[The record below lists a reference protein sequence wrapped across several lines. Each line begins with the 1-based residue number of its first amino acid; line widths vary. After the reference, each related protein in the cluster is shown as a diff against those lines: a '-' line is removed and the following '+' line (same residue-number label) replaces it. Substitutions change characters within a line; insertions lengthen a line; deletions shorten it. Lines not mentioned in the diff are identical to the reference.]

1 MKKEDNYGI
10 KDSLRILHYFLKLTH
25 RVYKQYIPTLLLS
38 SFFKAITPFINI
50 IIPKYIIDEL
60 LGQQRVEAF
69 VPLIGALITG
79 NFLLNIIN
87 KWFEK
92 RVPIVNDALIYKLDL
107 VIGEKIMDMDFESVE
122 NPEILDLKER
132 ALFAV
137 YNEGAIFRLV
147 ESFAIMVSQA
157 ITILGLAAIILTLNP
172 LLIIVILIIV
182 ALNTK
187 IFDIIQK
194 LRYVAGQSSIPGNRA
209 FGYFGTL
216 TADFSLGKDIRL
228 YDISPLIMKKSK
240 GFTSEIVRVYSKHY
254 EQVGRY
260 NGISNIN
267 LQFQMTLVYG
277 YLTYSVFT
285 GSMGIGNFAM
295 YAGAT
300 SSFCTSIITFVNTF
314 IEINQLCRYLDLF
327 MQFEGLENKNSIGDL
342 DMIPLD
348 NYVLQFKNVSFKYP
362 RSDKYTLKNVSIIIN
377 KGERL
382 SVVGLNGAGKT
393 TFIKLLTRLYEPTE
407 GEILLNGIN
416 INQFK
421 YQEYMKIMAVVFQD
435 YKLLAFTVKENI
447 TLEQQEAA
455 EDSRV
460 LEILNKA
467 GLQKD
472 IEALEKG
479 MDTSVY
485 KNFDKEGIEFSGGQS
500 QKLAIARALYKDSPI
515 VILDEPTAALDPIAE
530 YEIYNRFN
538 QLIGGKTAIY
548 ISHRLSSCKF
558 CDKIAVFDGGE
569 IIQYGSHEELMKNNQ
584 SEYARMYNTQA
595 QYYI

>member
-1 MKKEDNYGI
+1 MKTDDNRSI
-10 KDSLRILHYFLKLTH
+10 KDSLKILHYFLKLTN
-25 RVYKQYIPTLLLS
+25 RIYKQYIPTLLFS
-38 SFFKAITPFINI
+38 SFFKAIAPFINI

-60 LGQQRVEAF
+60 LGQQRTETLLS
-69 VPLIGALITG
+69 LIGVLIIG
-79 NFLLNIIN
+79 NFILNIIN

-92 RVPIVNDALIYKLDL
+92 QIPIVNDALFYKLDL
-107 VIGEKIMDMDFESVE
+107 LIGEKIMDMDFEGIE

-137 YNEGAIFRLV
+137 YNEGAIYRLV
-147 ESFAIMVSQA
+147 ENFAIMVSQA
-157 ITILGLAAIILTLNP
+157 LTILGLSAIILTLNP
-172 LLIIVILIIV
+172 FLILVIMIIV

-187 IFDIIQK
+187 IFDVIQK
-194 LRYVAGQSSIPGNRA
+194 LRYVSGQSSIPGNRA

-228 YDISPLIMKKSK
+228 YDIAPLIMKKSR

-254 EQVGRY
+254 QQVGKY

-285 GSMGIGNFAM
+285 GAMGIGNFAM
-295 YAGAT
+295 YAAAT

-327 MQFEGLENKNSIGDL
+327 MQFEGLENKNAEGSL
-342 DMIPLD
+342 DMVPMEDYSIE
-348 NYVLQFKNVSFKYP
+348 FKNVSFKYP
-362 RSDKYTLKNVSIIIN
+362 RSEKHTLKNVSIVIN

-416 INQFK
+416 ISQFK
-421 YQEYMKIMAVVFQD
+421 YQEYMKILAVVFQD
-435 YKLLAFTVKENI
+435 FKLLAFSVKENI
-447 TLEQQEAA
+447 ALHQKEA
-455 EDSRV
+455 EDAGVMEMLR
-460 LEILNKA
+460 KA
-467 GLQKD
+467 GMHRD
-472 IEALEKG
+472 IAALEKG
-479 MDTSVY
+479 IHTSVY

-515 VILDEPTAALDPIAE
+515 IVLDEPTAALDPVAE
-530 YEIYNRFN
+530 YEIYNSFN
-538 QLIGGKTAIY
+538 KLIEGKTAIY

-569 IIQYGSHEELMKNNQ
+569 IIQYGSHEELMK
-584 SEYARMYNTQA
+584 SSTAEYAKMYNTQA